1 MSSLVALVCLAGLL
15 MLLLYLSGVRR
26 RRPGEHPLVR
36 GWIPYFGKTFEFS
49 RDGQSFL
56 KRLQEQHGD
65 IFTVLIAGRYLTF
78 VMDPH
83 VYPVIERHGKH
94 LNFQAFA
101 MQVSAAC
108 FGHPRSD
115 HPTLG
120 VPTEE
125 ITNSYRFMQ
134 GSELQSMIESTT
146 KHLHRVIIR
155 SVQDAKDAIS
165 GVRNCNGT
173 NGWKTGSLNEFCL
186 ATTFEAVWV
195 TLFGSTNVDWLDHEF
210 STKLLEHFVP
220 YDKAVPLLAANV
232 PISLLR
238 SSRHH
243 RAQLAT
249 LLTPPCLSRL
259 KDCSSVVA
267 ARTEVINSN
276 GNLNDHQKAAYQLH
290 FLWGS
295 MSNTLQ
301 SIFWSIYHLLLH
313 PDAQRAVKAEVTA
326 FLEETGQSPR
336 LGSPLRLGCHQLDSM
351 VALGSAVTESLR
363 LTASTL
369 TIRVAQK
376 DIAMPLPNHGTL
388 RLRQGDWLTLPPY
401 TSLHL
406 NPDVFQEPQTYKY
419 DRFMEGGKPRKT
431 FYKDGRPLRH
441 ALMPFGFGATKCPGR
456 FFALLVD
463 KVFLALLLSHVEM
476 ELCPGQVPVE
486 ADVSRGP
493 FGVLPPKNDVQFRY
507 RLRPGLAE

>member
-1 MSSLVALVCLAGLL
+1 FVSSL
-15 MLLLYLSGVRR
+15 
-26 RRPGEHPLVR
+26 
-36 GWIPYFGKTFEFS
+36 
-49 RDGQSFL
+49 
-56 KRLQEQHGD
+56 
-65 IFTVLIAGRYLTF
+65 
-78 VMDPH
+78 
-83 VYPVIERHGKH
+83 
-94 LNFQAFA
+94 
-101 MQVSAAC
+101 
-108 FGHPRSD
+108 
-115 HPTLG
+115 
-120 VPTEE
+120 
-125 ITNSYRFMQ
+125 Q
-134 GSELQSMIESTT
+134 GSELESMIESTT

-155 SVQDAKDAIS
+155 SVQDVKGAIS
-165 GVRNCNGT
+165 GDENCNGT

-195 TLFGSTNVDWLDHEF
+195 TLFGSTNVDWLDQEF

-249 LLTPPCLSRL
+249 LLTPSSLSRL
-259 KDCSSVVA
+259 KDRSSVVA

-276 GNLNDHQKAAYQLH
+276 GNLDDRQKAAYHLH

-313 PDAQRAVKAEVTA
+313 PDAQRAVNAEVTA

-406 NPDVFQEPQTYKY
+406 NPDVFQEP
-419 DRFMEGGKPRKT
+419 
-431 FYKDGRPLRH
+431 
-441 ALMPFGFGATKCPGR
+441 
-456 FFALLVD
+456 
-463 KVFLALLLSHVEM
+463 
-476 ELCPGQVPVE
+476 
-486 ADVSRGP
+486 
-493 FGVLPPKNDVQFRY
+493 
-507 RLRPGLAE
+507 